1 MKAQRE
7 EIGKAIADNIRA
19 ERNRANLSQE
29 NVANQLGITLRTYVT
44 YEQNAKNVEATTLI
58 LLSKILECDVIHFY
72 FHTKST
78 KCE

>member
-58 LLSKILECDVIHFY
+58 LLSKILECDVNDFY
-72 FHTKST
+72 LRTKST